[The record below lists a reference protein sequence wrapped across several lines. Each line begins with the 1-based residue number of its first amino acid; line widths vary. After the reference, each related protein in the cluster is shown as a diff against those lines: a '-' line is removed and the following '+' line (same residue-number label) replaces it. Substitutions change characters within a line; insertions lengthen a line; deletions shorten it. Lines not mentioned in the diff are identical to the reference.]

1 MMKGIF
7 DLATINRCRKLWI
20 CRRAIS
26 LTIDRAFKIGKQK
39 KESDAVYRIQRIVRG
54 HMERHGKEELVLNAV
69 RSKVELK
76 QHVSAKRIQKKLKGL
91 IVRRRLKTLDDCTS
105 RI

>member
-1 MMKGIF
+1 
-7 DLATINRCRKLWI
+7 
-20 CRRAIS
+20 

-39 KESDAVYRIQRIVRG
+39 KESDAVYRIQRIIRG

>member
-39 KESDAVYRIQRIVRG
+39 KESDAVYRIQRIIRG

-76 QHVSAKRIQKKLKGL
+76 QHVCQENSKEIEGL
-91 IVRRRLKTLDDCTS
+91 DCEEKAEDFG
-105 RI
+105 